1 MPNKPAALDQ
11 VFHALGDPTR
21 RAVLAR
27 LCQGPATVSDLA
39 APFRMALPSFVQ
51 HLAVLEKSGLI
62 ASAQKGRVRTCHV
75 KKQQLAAAENW
86 ISQQRALWE
95 RRLDQFDAYVKTLKN
110 TGEKK

>member
-1 MPNKPAALDQ
+1 MPDKQAHLDD

-27 LCQGPATVSDLA
+27 LCKGPAAVSDLA

-62 ASAQKGRVRTCHV
+62 TSTKKGRVRTCEV
-75 KKQQLAAAENW
+75 KPQALNAAESW
-86 ISQQRALWE
+86 LSAQRALWE
-95 RRLDQFDAYVKTLKN
+95 NRLDRFDAYVKTLS
-110 TGEKK
+110 TEDTP